1 MCRKADRETRVIA
14 SWAEQLRRKRS
25 VVVPV
30 LHAWMVEAFT
40 FAMARRRSLIR
51 QNHSAAGEIQFG
63 VWVRGWP
70 VPTPWRGSLALSVP
84 FT

>member
-30 LHAWMVEAFT
+30 LHAWLVEAFT
-40 FAMARRRSLIR
+40 FAMARRRSLLR

-70 VPTPWRGSLALSVP
+70 ALSVP